1 MPRAYSHDGHGR
13 TGAQSPLFSG
23 DTDTAAP
30 GVYVRVAVERGIDRL
45 PTSGDGSL
53 TYRVEPGCDRP
64 VPGQRVEVP
73 LGRGEGAGRVTQGII
88 VEVGDES
95 LAGGVAA
102 TRVRSITRLRDEVLP
117 GDLLLLA
124 RWMAGYYVCPLGMVL
139 AGMMPAA
146 VKRGTGLAR
155 IEIAT
160 LISLVPTGV
169 PEGAKLR
176 PAARRA
182 LAGLAER
189 VGAGEHGPWQL
200 RMLARTLGLSSVAPL
215 RRLAEFGV
223 ISIAE
228 RTEVVARSGR
238 GGPESAGVGAIADT
252 DLRPT
257 PAQEDAIGEI
267 LRTDT
272 GGSRPFRVHL
282 LRGVTGSGKTEVYL
296 RSIAQILKEGLAALV
311 LVPEIALTPQTAERF
326 TRRFGDQ
333 IVAVMHSGLTAS
345 ERHRAWARVS
355 GGEAR
360 VVVGARSAVF
370 APVQRLGLVVV
381 DEEHDAS
388 YKQDR
393 LPRYHGR
400 DAAIKRGQI
409 AGCPVVLGSA
419 TPSLESWHNA
429 TSPAGPGL
437 PPRFGL
443 LELPTRVPGSSMP
456 DVRILDLT
464 RERAIRAHQEGLDDR
479 RIHLIGPTMERA
491 IESTLIAGGQVML
504 LLNRRGFAHYV
515 SCPRPSCEF
524 ILSCDQCDARLVL
537 HKHEGLPAGGYV
549 RCHHC
554 LAEQRVP
561 RLCPV
566 CHGRV
571 HAFGGGTQRAEDE
584 IVRKFGS
591 LGIAEGITL
600 LRLDSDTM
608 KSARDYH
615 DALSRFSRGDVRV
628 LLGTQMIAKG
638 LDVPNVRLVGVLDA
652 DTALSIPD
660 FRATERTFQLV
671 SQVAGRAGRGQ
682 QPGLVLIQTY
692 EPEHPAIVL
701 AARHDYTAFAE
712 SELAI
717 RARAALPPTRRMAR
731 IVCRDPELRRA
742 TEAAEAV
749 ATALREVGDTTLEVR
764 RPVACAVARIAGQ
777 HRIGVDAF
785 SPSAGQLQRA
795 LAHARSLG
803 LIRSDARTAVDIDP
817 VALM

>member
-1 MPRAYSHDGHGR
+1 MPRSDSHDGHGPQQAALFGEGPE
-13 TGAQSPLFSG
+13 GAV
-23 DTDTAAP
+23 P
-30 GVYVRVAVERGIDRL
+30 GLYVRVAVERGIDRL

-53 TYRVEPGCDRP
+53 TYVVAPGTARP

-95 LAGGVAA
+95 LAGGVAPS
-102 TRVRSITRLRDEVLP
+102 RVRTIARLRDEVLP

-146 VKRGTGLAR
+146 VKRGTGRAR
-155 IEIAT
+155 VEFAT
-160 LISLVPTGV
+160 LVSAAL
-169 PEGAKLR
+169 PEGTRLR
-176 PAARRA
+176 PAARRTLAA
-182 LAGLAER
+182 LTER
-189 VGAGEHGPWQL
+189 VAKGDGGPWAL
-200 RMLARTLGLSSVAPL
+200 RTLARSLDLTSVAPL
-215 RRLAEFGV
+215 RRLAEAGV
-223 ISIAE
+223 IAISE
-228 RTEVVARSGR
+228 RTEIVARSGR
-238 GGPESAGVGAIADT
+238 GGPGPVGGGVGAVAEEGLT
-252 DLRPT
+252 PT
-257 PAQEDAIGEI
+257 AAQQHAIRSILGASAGE
-267 LRTDT
+267 
-272 GGSRPFRVHL
+272 GRPFRVHL

-296 RSIAQILKEGLAALV
+296 RAIAQVLAEGLSALV

-326 TRRFGDQ
+326 TRRFGEDT
-333 IVAVMHSGLTAS
+333 VAVMHSGLTAS

-355 GGEAR
+355 AGEAR

-381 DEEHDAS
+381 DEEHDSS

-429 TSPAGPGL
+429 TAGAGPGMA
-437 PPRFGL
+437 PRFGL
-443 LELPTRVPGSSMP
+443 LELPTRVPGASMP
-456 DVRILDLT
+456 IVRIVDLA
-464 RERAIRAHQEGLDDR
+464 RERAIRSHQEGLEDR
-479 RIHLIGPTMERA
+479 RIHLIGPTLERA
-491 IESTLIAGGQVML
+491 VESTLNSGGQVML

-515 SCPRPSCEF
+515 SCPRASCEF

-537 HKHEGLPAGGYV
+537 HKHQGLPAGGYV

-561 RLCPV
+561 KLCPI
-566 CHGRV
+566 CHGKV
-571 HAFGGGTQRAEDE
+571 HAFGGGTQRAEEE
-584 IVRKFGS
+584 IVRKFGA
-591 LGIAEGITL
+591 LGIAEGSTL

-615 DALSRFSRGDVRV
+615 DALARFSRGDVRV

-671 SQVAGRAGRGQ
+671 SQVAGRAGRGEHA
-682 QPGLVLIQTY
+682 GLVLIQTY
-692 EPEHPAIVL
+692 EPNHPAIVL
-701 AARHDYTAFAE
+701 ASRHDYPTFAQA
-712 SELAI
+712 ELAI
-717 RARAALPPTRRMAR
+717 RARASLPPTRRMVR
-731 IVCRDPELRRA
+731 IVCRDPDARKA
-742 TEAAEAV
+742 TEAAAAV
-749 ATALREVGDTTLEVR
+749 ATALREAGDGTLEVR
-764 RPVACAVARIAGQ
+764 PPVACAVSRIAGQ
-777 HRIGVDAF
+777 HRVGVDAL

-803 LIRSDARTAVDIDP
+803 LIRSDAKTAVDIDP